1 MLDSDIKKYHAQ
13 EVSKLATNGGR
24 CSADEIVSGVVNNVW
39 PHVPKAERTAG
50 AFLYRKIFT
59 AADDASNGTLMA
71 AQEMIDRPTLG
82 GDMIVAFVGTATD
95 TQGDI
100 PGSDTGADTKRK
112 YGAAY
117 IKNAL
122 TAGNSTITV
131 TVEHTKFA
139 SGAEAIFQAGDT
151 IQLKD
156 KLTPDAVSGNEEE
169 HVIDTIDSVIGLDV
183 TFTVVGTFANDY
195 AVDGNSR
202 CVSLIDYGD
211 VACSTEN
218 YVVTAA
224 GDYAYDSSTYP
235 VITDNIGTVEDF
247 LTLEWQDANNFTV
260 IGSSGINYGSGTYGA
275 DFAPVNPDK
284 DGKLYFKIEAAGHSG
299 TPQAGDTVTLDIHEA
314 KYATWYR
321 REVPVDCPSLA
332 NNKLTAVTMGESD
345 S

>member
-1 MLDSDIKKYHAQ
+1 
-13 EVSKLATNGGR
+13 VSRLATNGGR
-24 CSADEIVSGVVNNVW
+24 CGTTLIVSGEVNNVW
-39 PHVPKAERTAG
+39 PHVPKAERIGG

-59 AADDASNGTLMA
+59 AADDDNDGTLMS
-71 AQEMIDRPTLG
+71 AQEFIDRPTLG
-82 GDMIVAFVGTATD
+82 GDWIVAFVGTATD

-100 PGSDTGADTKRK
+100 TGAMTGEDTERK

-117 IKNAL
+117 IKNPL

-131 TVEHTKFA
+131 TVKHTKFA
-139 SGAEAIFQAGDT
+139 SGPEAIFQAGDA

-156 KLTPDAVSGNEEE
+156 KLTPDAVAGNQED
-169 HVIDTIDSVIGLDV
+169 HVIDTIDSVVGLDV
-183 TFTVVGTFANDY
+183 TFTVVGTFANSY

-202 CVSLIDYGD
+202 CVSIIDYGD

-218 YVVTAA
+218 YSVTAA
-224 GDYAYDSSTYP
+224 GDYEFDSGLYP
-235 VITDNIGTVEDF
+235 IITDNIGTVEDH
-247 LTLEWQDANNFTV
+247 LTLEWLDAANFTV
-260 IGSSGINYGSGTYGA
+260 TGSSGISYGAGTYGA

-284 DGKLYFKIEAAGHSG
+284 SGKIYFKIEAAGHSG
-299 TPQAGDTVTLDIHEA
+299 TPQSGDTLELDIHEA

-332 NNKLTAVTMGESD
+332 NNKLTTVTVGESD